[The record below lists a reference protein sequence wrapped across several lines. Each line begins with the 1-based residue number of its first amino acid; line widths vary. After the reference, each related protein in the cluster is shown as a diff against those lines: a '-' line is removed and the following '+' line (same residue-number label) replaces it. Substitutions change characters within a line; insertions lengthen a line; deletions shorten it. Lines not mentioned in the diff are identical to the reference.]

1 MVNDWDDDGAFEDL
15 ANRPIEDADLE
26 ERDPFD
32 LSRALEGA
40 ALEHLHPD
48 VKRMVLHSKFEPS
61 GDQPKA
67 IEKLISQL
75 ENGQERCVLLGVT
88 GSGKTYAMAQVI
100 QKLNIPTLIISHNK
114 TLARQLYHEMAG
126 YFPENAV
133 DYYVSHYDYYQPE
146 AYLAKRDMY
155 IEKELSVN
163 ERIEQERFAT
173 IASLVTRPDC
183 VIVSSVSCIY
193 GLNPPETFLE
203 YHVRVHVGQEI
214 ETSDLLRELITLQY
228 KRTTTDL
235 SRGDCRVRGEVVDV
249 WMPSRDD
256 PLRIQFDF
264 NGITKVS
271 VCDPVSWDVLDE
283 LDEAWIH
290 PKEFY
295 MTSPERLEAALV
307 SIEDELDDRVA
318 HFASQ
323 GKELERH
330 RIDQRTRY
338 DLEMIR
344 EIGHC
349 QSIENYS
356 LHFDGRERGQRP
368 HCLLD
373 FFAACAKQFH
383 GDPSKFLVIMDE
395 SHVTLPQVGGMY
407 YGDRSRKESLIDFG
421 FRLPTAADNRPL
433 KIPEFQKLV
442 PQMVYVSAT
451 PGERELRHLCELTNQ
466 PLPKGL
472 LHAQSGGG
480 AGPRDIEKKHPDS
493 ESLYHM
499 VQHIDGIAK
508 MEIRPTGLL
517 DPEIEVRPTSGQ
529 MADLLSEINAG
540 VENGERTLVT
550 VLTIKFAEE
559 VAEYLKR
566 MGVKAHHLHSEID
579 TIERTEII
587 NALRIGHID
596 VIVGINLLREGLDLP
611 EVSLVAIFDAD
622 RQGFLRNERSLLQ
635 TIGRAARNL
644 NGHVI
649 LYADSMSQA
658 MKAAITQ
665 TLERRERQQ
674 AHNEANN
681 IIPRSIVK
689 ELPKMNSDLDD
700 LIAGTSSSKDGSRRL
715 VAKKGGRKEGDWA
728 QRLNLAQ
735 APGHQEPGK
744 MAPVAYN
751 QIIQLEIQI
760 FNWPMTNHQTLG
772 TSHHPKLT
780 ICSKNSNLQCKLLRR
795 TWISKK
801 QQDSGIEFSS
811 LNNCDHTLRVC
822 VEQVWAGSCAGGGWM
837 LHGHPTR

>member
-100 QKLNIPTLIISHNK
+100 HKLNIPTLIISHNK

-681 IIPRSIVK
+681 ITPRSIVK

-728 QRLNLAQ
+728 QRLNLGAGAWASGAGQ
-735 APGHQEPGK
+735 DGTSGVQSNNSIG
-744 MAPVAYN
+744 N
-751 QIIQLEIQI
+751 SNIQLAYDEPSDARNLSPSQI
-760 FNWPMTNHQTLG
+760 DDLLKELKSAMQVAA
-772 TSHHPKLT
+772 
-780 ICSKNSNLQCKLLRR
+780 KNLDFEEAARLRDR
-795 TWISKK
+795 FF
-801 QQDSGIEFSS
+801 E
-811 LNNCDHTLRVC
+811 L
-822 VEQVWAGSCAGGGWM
+822 EQ
-837 LHGHPTR
+837 L

>member
-1 MVNDWDDDGAFEDL
+1 MVEQWDDDGAFEEKANIDVGLGDL
-15 ANRPIEDADLE
+15 T

-48 VKRMVLHSKFEPS
+48 KKRLNLHSKFQPS

-75 ENGQERCVLLGVT
+75 ENGQERSVLLGVT

-100 QKLNIPTLIISHNK
+100 QHLNIPTLIISHNK
-114 TLARQLYHEMAG
+114 TLARQLYQEMAG

-133 DYYVSHYDYYQPE
+133 DYFVSHYDYYQPE
-146 AYLAKRDMY
+146 AYLAKRDLY
-155 IEKELSVN
+155 IDKELSIN
-163 ERIEQERFAT
+163 ERIEQERFAAV
-173 IASLVTRPDC
+173 ASLVTRPDC

-203 YHVRVHVGQEI
+203 YHVRVHVGQHI
-214 ETSDLLRELITLQY
+214 ETSDLLRELIVLQY
-228 KRTTTDL
+228 KRTTLDL
-235 SRGDCRVRGEVVDV
+235 SRGECRLRGEVLDV

-264 NGITKVS
+264 DGVTKIQ
-271 VCDPVSWDVLDE
+271 VCDPVTWEVLDT

-290 PKEFY
+290 PKEFF
-295 MTSPERLEAALV
+295 MTSPERYEAALG
-307 SIEDELDDRVA
+307 SIEDELDDRIA
-318 HFASQ
+318 HYSSL
-323 GKELERH
+323 GHELERH
-330 RIDQRTRY
+330 RIEQRTRY

-349 QSIENYS
+349 QSMENYS

-368 HCLLD
+368 YCLLD

-383 GDPSKFLVIMDE
+383 GNPDKFLVIMDE

-407 YGDRSRKESLIDFG
+407 FGDRSRKESLIEHG

-433 KIPEFQKLV
+433 KIPEFQKLI

-451 PGERELRHLCELTNQ
+451 PGERELRHLCEITGQ
-466 PLPKGL
+466 SLPNGL
-472 LHAQSGGG
+472 LHAKSGGG
-480 AGPRDIEKKHPDS
+480 AGQADRDKKHPDS

-529 MADLLSEINAG
+529 VADLLSEINIRI
-540 VENGERTLVT
+540 NRGERTLVT

-559 VAEYLKR
+559 VSQYLNQ
-566 MGVKAHHLHSEID
+566 MGVKAHYLHSEID

-596 VIVGINLLREGLDLP
+596 VIVGINLLREGLDIP

-635 TIGRAARNL
+635 TIGRAARNV
-644 NGHVI
+644 NGHVL
-649 LYADSMSQA
+649 LYADSMSPA
-658 MKAAITQ
+658 MRASIQQ

-674 AHNEANN
+674 ASNDANGVVPKT
-681 IIPRSIVK
+681 IEK
-689 ELPKMNSDLDD
+689 ALPKMNSDVDD
-700 LIAGTSSSKDGSRRL
+700 LIAGTSTSKDGTRRL
-715 VAKKGGRKEGDWA
+715 IAKKGGRKEGDWA
-728 QRLNLAQ
+728 QKLNLGAG
-735 APGHQEPGK
+735 AWASGDG
-744 MAPVAYN
+744 
-751 QIIQLEIQI
+751 
-760 FNWPMTNHQTLG
+760 
-772 TSHHPKLT
+772 
-780 ICSKNSNLQCKLLRR
+780 
-795 TWISKK
+795 
-801 QQDSGIEFSS
+801 QDGSSGIKAHNSIEKSKVQLTYDEPDDVLS
-811 LNNCDHTLRVC
+811 GLEPSQIQDLLADLRSAMKEAAKNLDFEEAARLRDRVFEL
-822 VEQVWAGSCAGGGWM
+822 EQR
-837 LHGHPTR
+837 L

>member
-1 MVNDWDDDGAFEDL
+1 MVKEWDNEGAFEDL
-15 ANRPIEDADLE
+15 ANLEVGSSDLE

-32 LSRALEGA
+32 ISRALEGA
-40 ALEHLHPD
+40 ALEHLNPE
-48 VKRMVLHSKFEPS
+48 VKRLVLHSKFEPS

-67 IEKLISQL
+67 IEKLITQL

-126 YFPENAV
+126 YFPDNAV

-235 SRGDCRVRGEVVDV
+235 SRGDVRVRGEVVDV

-264 NGITKVS
+264 DGITKVS

-318 HFASQ
+318 HFASL

-330 RIDQRTRY
+330 RIEQRTQY

-383 GDPSKFLVIMDE
+383 GDPKKFLVIMDE

-407 YGDRSRKESLIDFG
+407 YGDRSRKESLINFG
-421 FRLPTAADNRPL
+421 FRLPTAIDNRPL
-433 KIPEFQKLV
+433 KIPEFQKLI
-442 PQMVYVSAT
+442 PQMIYASAT
-451 PGERELRHLCELTNQ
+451 PGERELRHLCEITGQ
-466 PLPKGL
+466 ALPNGL
-472 LHAQSGGG
+472 LHAKSGGG
-480 AGPRDIEKKHPDS
+480 AGQPTIEKKHPDS

-529 MADLLSEINAG
+529 MADLLSEINARITD
-540 VENGERTLVT
+540 GERTLVT

-559 VAEYLKR
+559 VAAYLNR
-566 MGVKAHHLHSEID
+566 MGIKAHHLHSEID

-649 LYADSMSQA
+649 LYADAMSQA
-658 MKAAITQ
+658 MRAAITQ
-665 TLERRERQQ
+665 TLERRERQE
-674 AHNEANN
+674 AHNIANN
-681 IIPRSIVK
+681 ITPKSIVK
-689 ELPKMNSDLDD
+689 ELPKMNSDVDD
-700 LIAGTSSSKDGSRRL
+700 LIAGTSSGKDGSRRL

-728 QRLNLAQ
+728 QNLNLGAGAWASGSGQDGSTGANSESSIANSISQLGKTTEFDVHSLSPAQ
-735 APGHQEPGK
+735 MDDLLKELKSAMQ
-744 MAPVAYN
+744 VAAKN
-751 QIIQLEIQI
+751 LDFEEAARLRDRIFELE
-760 FNWPMTNHQTLG
+760 
-772 TSHHPKLT
+772 
-780 ICSKNSNLQCKLLRR
+780 
-795 TWISKK
+795 
-801 QQDSGIEFSS
+801 QQ
-811 LNNCDHTLRVC
+811 R
-822 VEQVWAGSCAGGGWM
+822 
-837 LHGHPTR
+837 

>member
-1 MVNDWDDDGAFEDL
+1 MVEQWDDDGAFEEKANIDVGLGDL
-15 ANRPIEDADLE
+15 T

-48 VKRMVLHSKFEPS
+48 KKRLNLHSKFQPS

-75 ENGQERCVLLGVT
+75 ENGQERSVLLGVT

-100 QKLNIPTLIISHNK
+100 QHLNIPTLIISHNK
-114 TLARQLYHEMAG
+114 TLARQLYQEMAG

-133 DYYVSHYDYYQPE
+133 DYFVSHYDYYQPE
-146 AYLAKRDMY
+146 AYLAKRDLY
-155 IEKELSVN
+155 IDKELSIN
-163 ERIEQERFAT
+163 ERIEQERFAAV
-173 IASLVTRPDC
+173 ASLVTRPDC

-203 YHVRVHVGQEI
+203 YHVRVHVGQHI
-214 ETSDLLRELITLQY
+214 ETSDLLRELIVLQY
-228 KRTTTDL
+228 KRTTLDL
-235 SRGDCRVRGEVVDV
+235 SRGECRLRGEVLDV

-264 NGITKVS
+264 HGVTKIQ
-271 VCDPVSWDVLDE
+271 VCDPVTWEVLDT

-290 PKEFY
+290 PKEFF
-295 MTSPERLEAALV
+295 MTSPERYEAALG
-307 SIEDELDDRVA
+307 SIEDELDDRIA
-318 HFASQ
+318 HYSSL
-323 GKELERH
+323 GHELERH
-330 RIDQRTRY
+330 RIEQRTRY

-349 QSIENYS
+349 QSMENYS

-368 HCLLD
+368 YCLLD

-383 GDPSKFLVIMDE
+383 GNPDKFLVIMDE

-407 YGDRSRKESLIDFG
+407 FGDRSRKESLIEHG

-433 KIPEFQKLV
+433 KIPEFQKLI

-451 PGERELRHLCELTNQ
+451 PGERELRHLCEITGQ
-466 PLPKGL
+466 SLPNGL
-472 LHAQSGGG
+472 LHAKSGGG
-480 AGPRDIEKKHPDS
+480 AGQADRDKKHPDS

-529 MADLLSEINAG
+529 VADLLSEINIRI
-540 VENGERTLVT
+540 NRGERTLVT

-559 VAEYLKR
+559 VSQYLNQ
-566 MGVKAHHLHSEID
+566 MGVKAHYLHSEID

-596 VIVGINLLREGLDLP
+596 VIVGINLLREGLDIP

-635 TIGRAARNL
+635 TIGRAARNV
-644 NGHVI
+644 NGHVL
-649 LYADSMSQA
+649 LYADSMSPA
-658 MKAAITQ
+658 MRASIQQ

-674 AHNEANN
+674 ASNEANGVVPKT
-681 IIPRSIVK
+681 IEK
-689 ELPKMNSDLDD
+689 ALPKMNSDVDD
-700 LIAGTSSSKDGSRRL
+700 LIAGTSTSKDGTRRL
-715 VAKKGGRKEGDWA
+715 IAKKGGRKEGDWA
-728 QRLNLAQ
+728 QKLNLGAG
-735 APGHQEPGK
+735 AWASGDG
-744 MAPVAYN
+744 
-751 QIIQLEIQI
+751 
-760 FNWPMTNHQTLG
+760 
-772 TSHHPKLT
+772 
-780 ICSKNSNLQCKLLRR
+780 
-795 TWISKK
+795 
-801 QQDSGIEFSS
+801 QDGSSGIKSHNSIEKSKVQLTYDEPDDVLS
-811 LNNCDHTLRVC
+811 GLEPSQIQDLLADLRSAMKEAAKNLDFEEAARLRDRVFEL
-822 VEQVWAGSCAGGGWM
+822 EQR
-837 LHGHPTR
+837 L